1 MFCLLK
7 ATDVLI
13 PVGIFAAL
21 GVVLGLLLAFAFKIF
36 SVKTDERAEKILEC
50 LPGANCGGCG
60 YSGCSGFANAL
71 TKGEAKPESCRSC
84 KPDDLARIGEIL
96 GIEVKAEGPIHARVM
111 CSGDCNTAKLLY
123 NYEGVHD
130 CFSAARLGWG
140 GKMCPS
146 GCLGLGTCVSACR
159 FDAIHVENG
168 LAVVDPN
175 KCTGCGACSKVCPK
189 QIIAMIPVSSGY
201 FVACHSVE
209 NGAKTRKQCD
219 AGCIS
224 CKICEKNCPAGAIT
238 VNDFVASID
247 QSKCIGCGL
256 CASKCPRKI
265 IKKLH

>member
-1 MFCLLK
+1 MVALIKF
-7 ATDVLI
+7 TDVLI

-21 GVVLGLLLAFAFKIF
+21 GVVLGLLLAIAFKIF

-71 TKGEAKPESCRSC
+71 AKGEAKPESCRSC
-84 KPDDLARIGEIL
+84 KPAELAKIGEIL
-96 GIEVKAEGPIHARVM
+96 GVEVKSSAPIHARVM
-111 CSGDCNTAKLLY
+111 CSGDCNTAKQLY
-123 NYEGVHD
+123 VYEGVTD
-130 CFSAARLGWG
+130 CFAAAKMGGG
-140 GKMCPS
+140 GKMCPN

-159 FDAIHVENG
+159 FDAIHVVNG
-168 LAVVDPN
+168 LAVVDPD

-189 QIIAMIPVSSGY
+189 QIISMIPVSSAY

-209 NGAKTRKQCD
+209 VGAKTRKYCD
-219 AGCIS
+219 AGCIA
-224 CKICEKNCPAGAIT
+224 CKICEKNCPVGAIT

-247 QSKCIGCGL
+247 QVKCIGCGL